1 MRRSLSWSLV
11 VGRRSLDV
19 DADADA
25 VADTDADADADT
37 DVDADADSDADA
49 NADADA
55 DAIYRVPTDVCFAV
69 PTVEVSEPVR
79 RVSPW
84 R

>member
-19 DADADA
+19 DADAD
-25 VADTDADADADT
+25 TDVDT
-37 DVDADADSDADA
+37 DVDSDADSDADA
-49 NADADA
+49 DVDVDADVDA

>member
-19 DADADA
+19 DANADA
-25 VADTDADADADT
+25 DADADADT
-37 DVDADADSDADA
+37 DADADVDADADADADA
-49 NADADA
+49 DVDA

-79 RVSPW
+79 RAMPW

>member
-19 DADADA
+19 DADADTD
-25 VADTDADADADT
+25 VDTDVDSDADADADADV
-37 DVDADADSDADA
+37 DVDADV
-49 NADADA
+49 DA

-79 RVSPW
+79 RAMPW

>member
-19 DADADA
+19 DADVNTD
-25 VADTDADADADT
+25 VDADA
-37 DVDADADSDADA
+37 DADADSDADA

-69 PTVEVSEPVR
+69 PTVEVSGPGR
-79 RVSPW
+79 RASPW

>member
-19 DADADA
+19 DAD
-25 VADTDADADADT
+25 TDA
-37 DVDADADSDADA
+37 DVDADADSD
-49 NADADA
+49 ADADA

-69 PTVEVSEPVR
+69 PTVEVSGPVR
-79 RVSPW
+79 RAMPW